1 MKQSAKAIFLHK
13 ISYSESSLITVFY
26 TREFGLQHFLFQG
39 GKKKSASLVPCAL
52 CELTFYKRP
61 DSELGKL
68 TEAKAYRNLHL
79 FVLNPLLST
88 VAFFFADV
96 LRNALKAEQPD
107 QHLFDFIE
115 AYLLKVNEQDDL
127 DGSMLAL
134 NFMIEF
140 ARHLG
145 IEPLIEGPNKRYFY
159 LNEGSFSNVD
169 LSGDL
174 VREGGAVLLI
184 QDILRSASSER
195 YLLQDKRIALEVMIR
210 YYELHIP
217 NFNVDRSLSVIREVL
232 YT

>member
-1 MKQSAKAIFLHK
+1 MKQSAKALFLHK

-39 GKKKSASLVPCAL
+39 GKKKAAALYPCAL
-52 CELTFYKRP
+52 CELTFYKRQ

-68 TEAKAYRNLHL
+68 TEAKAYRNLHH

-88 VAFFFADV
+88 VAFFIADV
-96 LRNALKAEQPD
+96 LVN
-107 QHLFDFIE
+107 
-115 AYLLKVNEQDDL
+115 VNEQENL

-134 NFMIEF
+134 NFLIEF
-140 ARHLG
+140 AVHLG
-145 IEPLIEGPNKRYFY
+145 IEPLTEGTNKRYFY

-169 LSGDL
+169 LTGDL
-174 VREGGAVLLI
+174 VREGSAVFLI
-184 QDILRSASSER
+184 QDILRGGSIEQ
-195 YLLQDKRIALEVMIR
+195 YLLQDKRIALEIMIR

-217 NFNVDRSLSVIREVL
+217 NFNVDRSLTVIREVL

>member
-1 MKQSAKAIFLHK
+1 M
-13 ISYSESSLITVFY
+13 FY

-39 GKKKSASLVPCAL
+39 GKKKAAALYPCAL

-68 TEAKAYRNLHL
+68 TEAKAYRNLHH

-88 VAFFFADV
+88 VAFFIADLV
-96 LRNALKAEQPD
+96 N
-107 QHLFDFIE
+107 
-115 AYLLKVNEQDDL
+115 VNEQENL

-134 NFMIEF
+134 NFLIEF
-140 ARHLG
+140 AVHLG
-145 IEPLIEGPNKRYFY
+145 IEPLTDATNKRYFY

-169 LSGDL
+169 LTGDL
-174 VREGGAVLLI
+174 VREGSAVFLI
-184 QDILRSASSER
+184 QDILRGGSIEQ
-195 YLLQDKRIALEVMIR
+195 YLLQDKRIALEIMIR

-217 NFNVDRSLSVIREVL
+217 NFNVDRSLTVIREVL

>member
-1 MKQSAKAIFLHK
+1 LKQSAKALFLHK

-39 GKKKSASLVPCAL
+39 GKKKAASLYPCAL

-61 DSELGKL
+61 DSDLGKL

-88 VAFFFADV
+88 VAFFIADV
-96 LRNALKAEQPD
+96 LRNALKTEQSD
-107 QHLFDFIE
+107 QDLYDFLE
-115 AYLLKVNEQDDL
+115 SYLVNVNEQENL

-134 NFMIEF
+134 NFLIEF
-140 ARHLG
+140 AVHMG
-145 IEPLIEGPNKRYFY
+145 IEPLVDCTNKRYFY

-169 LSGDL
+169 LTGDL
-174 VREGGAVLLI
+174 VREGNAVFLI
-184 QDILRSASSER
+184 QGILRGTNSNQ
-195 YLLQDKRIALEVMIR
+195 YLLQDKRIALEIMIR

-217 NFNVDRSLSVIREVL
+217 NFNVDRSLTVIREVL